1 MRTKSERINLYITFY
16 FFFKTKNK
24 RREAKVMTEY
34 NTWET
39 YNGKEQKIYLNKFYY
54 ILLCLIFYFI
64 MYSYYILYFIKKK

>member
-24 RREAKVMTEY
+24 RRESKVMTEY

-64 MYSYYILYFIKKK
+64 MYSYYILYFKKKK